1 MAMSEVYTVREAC
14 TVAGVDRG
22 MFYQWRYKGL
32 LPGVSNKKRNM
43 KKISSASLE
52 RMKQIKSLRLEGV
65 PYRQIA
71 IDLGLGDE
79 RQNGLRLTHAAD
91 ALRCEPNKLKNL
103 MSITPRGVERPWFW
117 AVTCKKRTF
126 GYAQF
131 QASAL
136 STWYDWVTA
145 YVDSIYYVGR
155 SSDDGAMIVAEPHS
169 APTVFCQSIEGHE
182 SKPEVGLKFLSA
194 LSSLLNGKPR
204 SLQQPSFSHDL
215 SAGMKFLIRQ
225 AFYPYKAHKGFMRSR
240 QLIFLVASHDTL
252 RVQAGQKEKNEHC
265 YGARGTVLALK
276 SETLRDALESAAHL
290 IPNVSEEFR
299 HLVEMNDFFDSF
311 GNIRRNIAHDDA

>member
-1 MAMSEVYTVREAC
+1 MSEAYTVREAC
-14 TVAGVDRG
+14 AAAGVDRG
-22 MFYQWRYKGL
+22 MFYQWRYKGF
-32 LPGVSNKKRNM
+32 LPGISKQKGRRL
-43 KKISSASLE
+43 KKISSADLE
-52 RMKQIKSLRLEGV
+52 QMKRIKSLRLEGV

-71 IDLGLGDE
+71 VSLGLGDKG
-79 RQNGLRLTHAAD
+79 QNGLRLTHAAD
-91 ALRCEPNKLKNL
+91 VLRCEPNKLKSL
-103 MSITPRGVERPWFW
+103 MSITPRGVKCPWFW
-117 AVTCKKRTF
+117 AVTCKKRTA

-131 QASAL
+131 QVSGL

-155 SSDDGAMIVAEPHS
+155 SSADGAIIVAEPDS

-182 SKPEVGLKFLSA
+182 DKPEVGLTFLSA

-204 SLQQPSFSHDL
+204 KLQQPSFSHDL
-215 SAGMKFLIRQ
+215 SAGMRFMIRQ
-225 AFYPYKAHKGFMRSR
+225 VFYPYKAHKGFMRSR
-240 QLIFLVASHDTL
+240 QLVFLVASHDTL

-265 YGARGTVLALK
+265 YGARGTMLVLK

-290 IPNVSEEFR
+290 IPNVSEDFR

-311 GNIRRNIAHDDA
+311 GNIRGDINP